1 MVPHTGGHS
10 GKYCGQSGRNPQR
23 ITNIKDKIQATS
35 EFSRNTASLSE
46 KGETSMEKTLQM
58 TREITKKSEIIEEIA
73 TRTNLL
79 ALNAAIEAP
88 RAGDAGR
95 GRGGGRGA
103 ETGG

>member
-1 MVPHTGGHS
+1 
-10 GKYCGQSGRNPQR
+10 
-23 ITNIKDKIQATS
+23 
-35 EFSRNTASLSE
+35 
-46 KGETSMEKTLQM
+46 MEKTLQM